1 MKICKWL
8 LTSLF
13 AQVRAINAK
22 LPQDDRESAI
32 TTIEHFGPPPDAYQ
46 AYIQENGVASVLAM
60 YYTLQNGMD
69 LIESVAVFWAEHS
82 IFGMFEQ

>member
-1 MKICKWL
+1 MFW
-8 LTSLF
+8 
-13 AQVRAINAK
+13 QVRAINAK

-60 YYTLQNGMD
+60 YYTLQNGN
-69 LIESVAVFWAEHS
+69 LISPS
-82 IFGMFEQ
+82 IIIL